1 MAAAFGSSPS
11 KYKLDRWF
19 VKRFWRCWKV
29 MTPSCSSTT
38 FLLFVLLV
46 GFALAA
52 QMMVYNTG
60 LIPSRFY
67 EVLLARDK
75 EDFSSLLISSLLI
88 IIGVSLANSAM
99 KFVSRILYVKWR
111 ELLCRKLHAGYFK
124 HRAYYKLNVLDDK
137 YDNIDQRI
145 TQDVERF
152 CETFRKVIIVVVVSP
167 FTITYYTYL
176 CYQSSGYLGPV
187 SIYAFFVVGT
197 IINKL
202 VMSPIVNLVVKQE
215 KLEGDFRFKHMQI
228 RSNAESIAFYRSAGL
243 EMRKTNSKLQSL
255 IKVQTRIVTFESFLF
270 FSINMF
276 DYVGAILSYLI
287 IAIALFGGK
296 FDNMST
302 TALGGEISRNSFFA
316 MYLINC
322 CTKLIDLSVDVTNMA
337 GYVHRIG
344 QLLEVFS
351 DMKTETEQKTE
362 EHPEHFGRVE
372 NLASQDSDVIF
383 KFSCV
388 SYAPPNCTDALV
400 KDLDLEIRHGQN
412 ILVTGTTGSGKS
424 SLFRILSGMWAPLS
438 GEVIRFLPFDPK
450 VVFFLPQ
457 KTFVTDGTL
466 RQQLTYPRENLLLYG
481 GHSEAGDEDEKL
493 LGLLDTVGLA
503 NLCSRVGG
511 LDSPVE
517 CKWEDMLTPGEMQR
531 LSFARLFYQRPQV
544 ALLDEA
550 TSALDTST
558 ESKLYSIC
566 QDFGITVS
574 SVGHRRSLR
583 QFHDF
588 ELNLDGEGGW
598 EFKKIE
604 D

>member
-60 LIPSRFY
+60 LIPSRYY

-137 YDNIDQRI
+137 YDNVDQRI

-362 EHPEHFGRVE
+362 EHPEHFGVK

>member
-1 MAAAFGSSPS
+1 
-11 KYKLDRWF
+11 
-19 VKRFWRCWKV
+19 

-60 LIPSRFY
+60 LIPSRYY

-137 YDNIDQRI
+137 YDNVDQRI

-202 VMSPIVNLVVKQE
+202 IMSPIVNLVVKQE

-270 FSINMF
+270 FSVNMF

-351 DMKTETEQKTE
+351 EMKTETEQKTK
-362 EHPEHFGRVE
+362 EHPGHFGRVK

-466 RQQLTYPRENLLLYG
+466 RQQLTYPCENLLLYG

-503 NLCSRVGG
+503 SLCSRVGG

-566 QDFGITVS
+566 KDFGITVS

>member
-1 MAAAFGSSPS
+1 MGAVYGRSSR
-11 KYKLDRWF
+11 KYKLDRLF

-29 MTPSCSSTT
+29 MNPSCSSTP
-38 FLLFVLLV
+38 FLLFVVLV

-88 IIGVSLANSAM
+88 IIGVSLANSAL
-99 KFVSRILYVKWR
+99 KLVSRILYVKWR
-111 ELLCRKLHAGYFK
+111 EVLCSKLHASYFK

-152 CETFRKVIIVVVVSP
+152 CEAFRKVIVVVVVSP

-176 CYQSSGYLGPV
+176 CYQSSGYLGLV
-187 SIYAFFVVGT
+187 CIYGFFIGGT

-202 VMSPIVNLVVKQE
+202 IMSPIVNLVVKQE

-255 IKVQTRIVTFESFLF
+255 IKVQTRIVTYESFLF
-270 FSINMF
+270 FSTSLF
-276 DYVGAILSYLI
+276 DYVGGILSYLI

-296 FDNMST
+296 FDNLSI
-302 TALGGEISRNSFFA
+302 TALGGEISRNSFYA

-337 GYVHRIG
+337 GYIHRIG
-344 QLLEVFS
+344 QLFEVFS
-351 DMKTETEQKTE
+351 CMKTETNQKMME
-362 EHPEHFGRVE
+362 DPEYLGVE

-412 ILVTGTTGSGKS
+412 ILLTGSTGSGKS
-424 SLFRILSGMWAPLS
+424 SLFRILSGMWVPLS

-450 VVFFLPQ
+450 IAFFLPQ

-466 RQQLTYPRENLLLYG
+466 REQITYPCENVFLYG
-481 GHSEAGDEDEKL
+481 GHSVAGDEDEKL
-493 LGLLDTVGLA
+493 LRLLDTVGLA
-503 NLCSRVGG
+503 NLCGRVGG
-511 LDSPVE
+511 LDNPVE

-566 QDFGITVS
+566 KDFGITVS
-574 SVGHRRSLR
+574 SIGHRRSLR

-598 EFKKIE
+598 ELKKIE
-604 D
+604 DD

>member
-60 LIPSRFY
+60 LIPSRYY

-137 YDNIDQRI
+137 YDNVDQRI

-362 EHPEHFGRVE
+362 EHPEHFGRVK

>member
-1 MAAAFGSSPS
+1 
-11 KYKLDRWF
+11 
-19 VKRFWRCWKV
+19 

-60 LIPSRFY
+60 LIPSRYY

-137 YDNIDQRI
+137 YDNVDQRI

-202 VMSPIVNLVVKQE
+202 IMSPIVNLVVKQE

-270 FSINMF
+270 FSVNMF
-276 DYVGAILSYLI
+276 DYVGAILSYLV

-362 EHPEHFGRVE
+362 EHPEHFGRVK

-424 SLFRILSGMWAPLS
+424 SLFRILSGMRAPLS
-438 GEVIRFLPFDPK
+438 GEVMRFLPFDPK

-466 RQQLTYPRENLLLYG
+466 RQQLTYPCENLLLYG

-503 NLCSRVGG
+503 SLCSRVGG

-566 QDFGITVS
+566 KDFGITVS

>member
-1 MAAAFGSSPS
+1 
-11 KYKLDRWF
+11 
-19 VKRFWRCWKV
+19 
-29 MTPSCSSTT
+29 
-38 FLLFVLLV
+38 
-46 GFALAA
+46 
-52 QMMVYNTG
+52 
-60 LIPSRFY
+60 
-67 EVLLARDK
+67 
-75 EDFSSLLISSLLI
+75 
-88 IIGVSLANSAM
+88 
-99 KFVSRILYVKWR
+99 
-111 ELLCRKLHAGYFK
+111 
-124 HRAYYKLNVLDDK
+124 
-137 YDNIDQRI
+137 
-145 TQDVERF
+145 
-152 CETFRKVIIVVVVSP
+152 
-167 FTITYYTYL
+167 
-176 CYQSSGYLGPV
+176 
-187 SIYAFFVVGT
+187 
-197 IINKL
+197 
-202 VMSPIVNLVVKQE
+202 
-215 KLEGDFRFKHMQI
+215 
-228 RSNAESIAFYRSAGL
+228 
-243 EMRKTNSKLQSL
+243 
-255 IKVQTRIVTFESFLF
+255 
-270 FSINMF
+270 MF

-322 CTKLIDLSVDVTNMA
+322 CTQLIDLSVDVTNMA

-351 DMKTETEQKTE
+351 DMKTETEQKTK
-362 EHPEHFGRVE
+362 EHPEHFGRVK

-466 RQQLTYPRENLLLYG
+466 RQQLTYPCENLLLYG

-566 QDFGITVS
+566 KDFGITVS

>member
-1 MAAAFGSSPS
+1 
-11 KYKLDRWF
+11 
-19 VKRFWRCWKV
+19 
-29 MTPSCSSTT
+29 
-38 FLLFVLLV
+38 
-46 GFALAA
+46 
-52 QMMVYNTG
+52 
-60 LIPSRFY
+60 
-67 EVLLARDK
+67 
-75 EDFSSLLISSLLI
+75 
-88 IIGVSLANSAM
+88 
-99 KFVSRILYVKWR
+99 
-111 ELLCRKLHAGYFK
+111 
-124 HRAYYKLNVLDDK
+124 
-137 YDNIDQRI
+137 
-145 TQDVERF
+145 
-152 CETFRKVIIVVVVSP
+152 
-167 FTITYYTYL
+167 
-176 CYQSSGYLGPV
+176 
-187 SIYAFFVVGT
+187 
-197 IINKL
+197 
-202 VMSPIVNLVVKQE
+202 
-215 KLEGDFRFKHMQI
+215 
-228 RSNAESIAFYRSAGL
+228 
-243 EMRKTNSKLQSL
+243 
-255 IKVQTRIVTFESFLF
+255 
-270 FSINMF
+270 SINMF

-322 CTKLIDLSVDVTNMA
+322 CTQLIDLSVDVTNMA
-337 GYVHRIG
+337 GYVH
-344 QLLEVFS
+344 
-351 DMKTETEQKTE
+351 
-362 EHPEHFGRVE
+362 
-372 NLASQDSDVIF
+372 
-383 KFSCV
+383 
-388 SYAPPNCTDALV
+388 
-400 KDLDLEIRHGQN
+400 
-412 ILVTGTTGSGKS
+412 
-424 SLFRILSGMWAPLS
+424 RILSGMWAPLS

-466 RQQLTYPRENLLLYG
+466 RQQLTYPCENLLLYG

-566 QDFGITVS
+566 KDFGITVS